1 MEPRTSLRNLLIC
14 IEKIPNRA
22 KGLLCRSNLLIFN
35 NFFLLDTLFKTCYNY
50 KMIKRKKR
58 SDRRHMVYMLQN
70 VQTGEFYIG
79 MTQGFRQKDLRVR
92 VLKHFQ
98 RARTENKSWALC
110 ENIRKFGS
118 ENFFWTILEV
128 VRGKTQAHNLE
139 RALTAEFKPELN
151 SV

>member
-1 MEPRTSLRNLLIC
+1 
-14 IEKIPNRA
+14 
-22 KGLLCRSNLLIFN
+22 
-35 NFFLLDTLFKTCYNY
+35 
-50 KMIKRKKR
+50 
-58 SDRRHMVYMLQN
+58 MLQN